1 MGYFKAGHACIL
13 NNLLFRITVLFDAY
27 IKIVGNMTVTPRI

>member
-13 NNLLFRITVLFDAY
+13 NNSLFRITMLFDAY
-27 IKIVGNMTVTPRI
+27 IKTVANMKVTSKI

>member
-13 NNLLFRITVLFDAY
+13 NNLLFRVTMLFDAY
-27 IKIVGNMTVTPRI
+27 IKTVGNMKVTSKI